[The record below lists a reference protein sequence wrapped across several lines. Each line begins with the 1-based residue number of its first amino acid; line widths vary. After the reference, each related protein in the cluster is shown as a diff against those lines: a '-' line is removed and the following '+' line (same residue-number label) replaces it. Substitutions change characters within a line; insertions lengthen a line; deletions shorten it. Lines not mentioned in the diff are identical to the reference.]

1 MTTRANRT
9 TQLTLMIRYLTFTG
23 LVFRFEVGI
32 LLAIILV
39 FEWALYRHITFR
51 TIIIQGALTTVVSLG
66 LTIPIDSYFWQRW
79 VWPEGSVFFFN
90 AILNKSSEWGTL
102 PFYAYFVNF
111 LPRVL
116 MVSYPLALMGF
127 FTDRRIRVLLAP
139 ALVYTGLFS
148 MLPHK
153 EWRFIMY
160 TIPIYT
166 TAAAF
171 TVSKLSLKARHSMYA
186 TVSLVGVAGA
196 LVVCFCGSIMML
208 LVSMKNYPGGE
219 ALSVMNNMPL
229 QSASIH
235 LDVLTAMTGASRFG
249 QTHSLWSYHKD
260 ESHRSIDD
268 YLEAEYTHLIS
279 DTPLN
284 NTPFEIISV
293 TYGLEKIKRKSPRIY
308 LQNIMSIFGKDWSWE
323 TLLPVEIELEPKLYI
338 FQLSHPQKVWVD
350 YKIHHSSVLI
360 YSKSYCPY
368 CKRAKEILNK
378 YCPHQYQVV
387 EIDLRQ
393 DGRELQAALIERT
406 GRRTVPAIFM
416 NGKIIGG
423 SDDLAA
429 LDNQG
434 VLEPQLPCNLHYLQ

>member
-1 MTTRANRT
+1 
-9 TQLTLMIRYLTFTG
+9 MIRYLTFVG

-39 FEWALYRHITFR
+39 FEWAVYRHINLK
-51 TIIIQGALTTVVSLG
+51 TIVTQGCLTALVSLG
-66 LTIPIDSYFWQRW
+66 LSIPIDSYFWQRW

-90 AILNKSSEWGTL
+90 AILNKSSEWGTM
-102 PFYAYFVNF
+102 PFHSYFTIF
-111 LPRVL
+111 LPRIL
-116 MVSYPLALMGF
+116 MISYPLALVGF
-127 FTDRRIRVLLAP
+127 VADRRLRNLLGP
-139 ALVYTGLFS
+139 ALIYTAVFS
-148 MLPHK
+148 ILPHK

-166 TAAAF
+166 IAAASVV
-171 TVSKLSLKARHSMYA
+171 TKLSLKARHSRYA
-186 TVSLVGVAGA
+186 TIGLVGVAGGMLA
-196 LVVCFCGSIMML
+196 CFCGSIMML
-208 LVSMKNYPGGE
+208 LISMHNYPGGE
-219 ALSVMNNMPL
+219 ALATLNNMPL
-229 QSASIH
+229 ESASIH

-249 QTHSLWSYHKD
+249 QTRPLWSYHKN
-260 ESHRSIDD
+260 ESHHSVDD
-268 YLEAEYTHLIS
+268 YLEAEYTHFIS

-293 TYGLEKIKRKSPRIY
+293 TYGLEKVKRKSPRIY
-308 LQNIMSIFGKDWSWE
+308 LQNLMTIFGKDWTWE
-323 TLLPVEIELEPKLYI
+323 TFLPVEIELKPKLYT
-338 FQLSHPQKVWVD
+338 FQLPDPQKVWVD
-350 YKIHHSSVLI
+350 YNIQHSSVLI

-387 EIDLRQ
+387 ELDLRK

-434 VLEPQLPCNLHYLQ
+434 VLGSQLPCNPHYSKGY